1 MDTAGQDDYQAML
14 DSWINFADGFILVYA
29 INDEES
35 FENMKTKYERI
46 VRNKQSQGQKV
57 NIIVV
62 GNKCDLV
69 DMRKVKTEEAQKLCH
84 SWGVLF
90 IEASALVIL

>member
-35 FENMKTKYERI
+35 FFHDFL
-46 VRNKQSQGQKV
+46 
-57 NIIVV
+57 III
-62 GNKCDLV
+62 K
-69 DMRKVKTEEAQKLCH
+69 K
-84 SWGVLF
+84 
-90 IEASALVIL
+90 VIL